1 MWRLLNADGS
11 LFRDGFPSQWEA
23 LRTAKKA
30 DGSRFK
36 KSEALTVESGTTV
49 FRERFVPAMFIGE
62 TVSKDGSVGPT
73 FLHKKSVPVMETF
86 ILEKDD

>member
-1 MWRLLNADGS
+1 MWKLLNSDGS

-36 KSEALTVESGTTV
+36 KSEALAAEPGTTV
-49 FRERFVPAMFIGE
+49 FRERYIPAMFIGE

-86 ILEKDD
+86 ILIKDD